1 MERLQGLNSGQVEE
15 RVRQGLVNVSRKGV
29 ERNEKQI
36 ICDNL
41 FTYFNFLNL
50 ALFLLVVLTGKIRNG
65 LFIGT
70 VIFNTCVGIF
80 QEIRS
85 YRQLKKMKDRKSV
98 V

>member
-50 ALFLLVVLTGKIRNG
+50 ALI
-65 LFIGT
+65 
-70 VIFNTCVGIF
+70 
-80 QEIRS
+80 EA
-85 YRQLKKMKDRKSV
+85 
-98 V
+98 